1 MNLSDC
7 IAIYRTLGANADKNL
22 GMRNNYN
29 VALNLKALE
38 EVIKPFDELRN
49 KKLDELK
56 EAHGEEEVPQDVVEK
71 FNEELFKVL
80 QEDQDVKLKISAEL
94 RPELCRYRGVPRNS
108 NRIRIIFAVWR
119 RVLRQRKSGEC
130 SSVMA

>member
-7 IAIYRTLGANADKNL
+7 IAIYRTLGENAEKNL

-49 KKLDELK
+49 KKLEELK
-56 EAHGEEEVPQDVVEK
+56 EAHGEEEVPQEVVEE
-71 FNEELFKVL
+71 FNDDLLKVL
-80 QEDQDVKLKISAEL
+80 QEEHDVTLKNIKVSDIPSKTELSAGFFVACQEIVT
-94 RPELCRYRGVPRNS
+94 E
-108 NRIRIIFAVWR
+108 
-119 RVLRQRKSGEC
+119 
-130 SSVMA
+130 